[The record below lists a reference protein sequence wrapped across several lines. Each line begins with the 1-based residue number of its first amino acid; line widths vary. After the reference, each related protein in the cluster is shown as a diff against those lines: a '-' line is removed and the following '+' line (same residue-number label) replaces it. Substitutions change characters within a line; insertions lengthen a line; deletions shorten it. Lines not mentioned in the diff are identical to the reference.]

1 MLALILAMLLFTCM
15 DLFAKSLMQT
25 YPVGQIVW
33 ARYTSQTLLMVAIFA
48 PSLLRRLRT
57 KHLKIQL
64 LRSILLLGAT
74 SSFFTAL
81 TFMPIAEVV
90 AVFEV
95 APLLITILGA
105 VVLREAVGPRRWAAV
120 LIGLVG
126 ALVIIRPGMDVFQPA
141 ALLALLAASCMACY
155 QIATRYLGSGD
166 PIWTT
171 MLYAS
176 GIGAILSTLAL
187 PFFWQTP
194 ALADVPL
201 MLSFGW
207 IGFVGHLILI
217 YALGQAPASTLAPF
231 NYVGFVWALAL
242 GYLVFGELP
251 DAVTFIGAAI
261 IVCSGLY
268 VWHRER
274 VRRVKHTAAAPTVAR
289 R

>member
-1 MLALILAMLLFTCM
+1 MLALILAMLFFTLM
-15 DLFAKSLMQT
+15 DLCAKALMLT
-25 YPVGQIVW
+25 YPTGQIVW
-33 ARYTSQTLLMVAIFA
+33 ARYTSQTLLMAVIFA
-48 PSLLRRLRT
+48 PSLLHRLRT

-64 LRSILLLGAT
+64 LRAILLLGAT

-120 LIGLVG
+120 VIGLIG

-141 ALLALLAASCMACY
+141 ALLALVAASCMACY
-155 QIATRYLGSGD
+155 QIATRYLGGAES
-166 PIWTT
+166 IWTT
-171 MLYAS
+171 MLYTS
-176 GIGAILSTLAL
+176 GVGAILSTLAL
-187 PFFWQTP
+187 PFFWQPP
-194 ALADVPL
+194 ALADLPL

-231 NYVGFVWALAL
+231 NYMGFVWALGL

-251 DAVTFIGAAI
+251 DGVTFIGAAI